1 LGGLK
6 RIAGSGEQMWKQLD
20 FRKRRSKE
28 TGKVCAFFA
37 SRLAF
42 GLGVS
47 LLYTPLLFSLLFPE
61 IHNAHYEYTIKP
73 INRRLSSCC
82 SNETP

>member
-1 LGGLK
+1 LGGLN
-6 RIAGSGEQMWKQLD
+6 RIAGSGEQMLKQLD
-20 FRKRRSKE
+20 SGKRRSRE

-47 LLYTPLLFSLLFPE
+47 LLYTPFFSHFYFQRSTTHIMNL
-61 IHNAHYEYTIKP
+61 
-73 INRRLSSCC
+73 RL
-82 SNETP
+82 NP